1 MIKKPG
7 FKGLRTW
14 QPLQEELCREE
25 LEVYKGGEN
34 LEESKWG
41 GEELQDFKQ
50 GEEELEDCKW
60 EGEELQDFK

>member
-14 QPLQEELCREE
+14 QPLQEDLCGEE
-25 LEVYKGGEN
+25 LEDCKGGGED
-34 LEESKWG
+34 LEESKWR

-50 GEEELEDCKW
+50 GE
-60 EGEELQDFK
+60 GE